1 MTIEAVIFD
10 LGGVL
15 VRTEDRQP
23 RAALAA
29 RLGMSYQE
37 LDDLVFLSPTGY
49 EATLGKL
56 STLDHWRSVLAS
68 LGLEESKLQEVQA
81 GFWGGDRLD
90 RELIDLLRSLRGR
103 YRTALLSN
111 AWDDLRQ
118 VLTERWGISDA
129 FDELIISAEVGLA
142 KPDPRIYHL
151 TAQRL
156 GVEPQQAVFVD
167 DMPRNVQ
174 AAREQGMHAIQFVD
188 SAQTRR
194 DLATLLNGGE

>member
-156 GVEPQQAVFVD
+156 RVEPQQAVFVD

-194 DLATLLNGGE
+194 DLAALLNGGE

>member
-1 MTIEAVIFD
+1 MGIDAVIFD

-23 RAALAA
+23 RAELAA
-29 RLGMSYQE
+29 QFGMTYEE
-37 LDDLVFLSPTGY
+37 LDDLVFVSPTGR
-49 EATLGKL
+49 EATVGKL

-68 LGLEESKLQEVQA
+68 LGLEESRLAEVQA

-90 RELIDLLRSLRGR
+90 TALVDLLRSLRGR

-118 VLTERWGISDA
+118 ILIERWGITDA
-129 FDELIISAEVGLA
+129 FDEIIISAEVGLA
-142 KPDPRIYHL
+142 KPDPAIYHL
-151 TAQRL
+151 ASQRL

-167 DMPRNVQ
+167 DMLRNVH
-174 AAREQGMHAIQFVD
+174 AAREQGMYAIQFID
-188 SAQTRR
+188 AGQTRR
-194 DLATLLNGGE
+194 DLMALLNGGQ

>member
-1 MTIEAVIFD
+1 MSIEAVIFD

-129 FDELIISAEVGLA
+129 FDEVIISAEVGLA

-174 AAREQGMHAIQFVD
+174 AAREQGMHAIQFID

-194 DLATLLNGGE
+194 DLAALLNGGE